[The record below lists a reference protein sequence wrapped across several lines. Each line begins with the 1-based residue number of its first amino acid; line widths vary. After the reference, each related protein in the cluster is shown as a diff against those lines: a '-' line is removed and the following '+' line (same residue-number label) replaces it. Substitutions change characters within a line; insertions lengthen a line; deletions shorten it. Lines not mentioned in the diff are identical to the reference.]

1 MKITALLTGRGNN
14 TLKDKNILMLNG
26 YPLLH
31 YPANA
36 AKKSKLISEFYV
48 SSECKK
54 ILTEASECGYKK
66 IVRPDALATP
76 TALHHDVLKHAVQ
89 AMKEAGH
96 TPDILVVLL
105 ANSPTVKSEWIDDCI
120 QSLLNNDSLSS
131 ITPVVR
137 DQDKHPY
144 RAKTLSSDGK
154 LTSFFDLSAQAAPSN
169 RQQLPVCYF
178 LCHNFWVIRL
188 NQGGV
193 LEDGELPWVFLG
205 NNVMP
210 YEVDESFDIH
220 DMKDVRRASEWL
232 DLNNINLRDANKE

>member
-54 ILTEASECGYKK
+54 ILMEASKCGYKK

-76 TALHHDVLKHAVQ
+76 IALHHDVLRHAIQ
-89 AMKEAGH
+89 AMKEVGH

-120 QSLLNNDSLSS
+120 QSLLDDHSLSS
-131 ITPVVR
+131 AVPVVR

-144 RAKTLSSDGK
+144 RAKTLSSDGRIV
-154 LTSFFDLSAQAAPSN
+154 SFFDLSNQKIPSN

-188 NQGGV
+188 NHGEI

-220 DMKDVRRASEWL
+220 DMNDVKRASEWL
-232 DLNNINLRDANKE
+232 NLNNISL